1 MGRNVFITDMNLF
14 IQYLFSEPG
23 YYLCWVVSVAFS
35 ICVHEFSHAATASQF
50 GDDTARA
57 NGFMT
62 LNPFRVMGTMSLICL
77 ALFGIAWGAV
87 PVNPWAYR
95 KRYQPSLVAAAGPLA
110 NLALAIVF
118 GLLFRVFKI
127 MPLSQIFL
135 FFTAIACHAN
145 ALLFVFN
152 MLPIPML
159 DGWSVLEPYVP
170 AMYKLSPQARN
181 NISTF
186 CIILLWVTPA
196 SRIIS
201 IISTAITSIILQ
213 SS

>member
-1 MGRNVFITDMNLF
+1 MGRNVLVTDMNIF

-23 YYLCWVVSVAFS
+23 YYFCWVVSVAFS

-62 LNPFRVMGTMSLICL
+62 LNPLRVMGPVSLVCL

-118 GLLFRVFKI
+118 GILFRIIVAL
-127 MPLSQIFL
+127 PLPGGSTL
-135 FFTAIACHAN
+135 TMFTGIACHAN

-159 DGWSVLEPYVP
+159 DGWSVIEPFVP
-170 AMYKLSPQARN
+170 AMQRMSPQARN

-196 SRIIS
+196 SRIITL
-201 IISTAITSIILQ
+201 ISTGIASIIL
-213 SS
+213 

>member
-1 MGRNVFITDMNLF
+1 MGCNVFITNMNLF
-14 IQYLFSEPG
+14 IQYLFSEPA
-23 YYLCWVVSVAFS
+23 YYLCWVVAVAFS

-62 LNPFRVMGTMSLICL
+62 LNPFRVMGTVSLICL

-95 KRYQPSLVAAAGPLA
+95 KRHQPSLVAAAGPLA

-118 GLLFRVFKI
+118 GILFRIFRV
-127 MPLSQIFL
+127 MALAHNFL
-135 FFTAIACHAN
+135 FFTAIACQAN
-145 ALLFVFN
+145 SLLFVFN

-159 DGWSVLEPYVP
+159 DGWSVLEPFVP
-170 AMYKLSPQARN
+170 AMQRMSPQTRN

-196 SRIIS
+196 SRIIT
-201 IISTAITSIILQ
+201 IISTGIARIIL
-213 SS
+213 

>member
-1 MGRNVFITDMNLF
+1 MGRNVLITNMNLF

-23 YYLCWVVSVAFS
+23 YYFCWVVSVAFS
-35 ICVHEFSHAATASQF
+35 ICVHEFSHAAAASQF

-57 NGFMT
+57 NGFMS
-62 LNPFRVMGTMSLICL
+62 LNPLRVMGPVSLVCL

-118 GLLFRVFKI
+118 GILFRIIVAL
-127 MPLSQIFL
+127 PLPGGSTLTL
-135 FFTAIACHAN
+135 FTGIACQAN
-145 ALLFVFN
+145 SLLFVFN

-170 AMYKLSPQARN
+170 AMQRLSPQARN

-186 CIILLWVTPA
+186 CIIVLWVTPA
-196 SRIIS
+196 SRIITL
-201 IISTAITSIILQ
+201 ISTGIARIIL
-213 SS
+213 